1 MRSGRVCG
9 VRTDRAEPGEVPVTA
24 GPESTKQQGDSH
36 GGPGPGAIRNA
47 IPAGAP
53 GPWPAQR
60 AREPGSR
67 ERPKQP
73 GGGEERAGRP
83 PGPGDGPNPPRAGKE
98 DPGAP
103 PAAQRLLCRAKDFR
117 SNGLGPPGEKLHQLP
132 ARGHRRGRASPAR
145 SPPRARPG
153 ASAAS
158 AGTCGRRTG
167 ARPVPELGRGAQGSD
182 VRAPGPPPQRTPAG
196 SSGAGDHRGAGREES
211 PPPGLRAQTCGPPG
225 LPRRGPQREAPG
237 PGITEG
243 RGGRSPPGSGLSAG
257 DRSDPGS
264 PHTQEQLRPRTA
276 TVEPVERG
284 AATPAAG
291 ASRSLSLQQEK
302 PREEKP
308 EPHRWRKAPT
318 PPGACGDV
326 LAEAVS
332 TDEGAV
338 GIGAQLASDTPRGVP
353 FFCPPSPLAG
363 WQGCKSWN
371 LSSLRS
377 LGGLYT
383 GSV

>member
-117 SNGLGPPGEKLHQLP
+117 SNGLGPPGRNCTSCPHAATDGAARPPP
-132 ARGHRRGRASPAR
+132 ARLPGPDLGPRPPPRERAGGGPVRGLSPSSVAGPRAQTCGRPGLPRRGPQREAPGLGITEGRGGR
-145 SPPRARPG
+145 SPPPRAP
-153 ASAAS
+153 
-158 AGTCGRRTG
+158 
-167 ARPVPELGRGAQGSD
+167 GSD

-211 PPPGLRAQTCGPPG
+211 PPPGSGLRRAGPRASPAEDPSG
-225 LPRRGPQREAPG
+225 KLRGRGSPRGGAGGVPRAPG
-237 PGITEG
+237 SAPTLRHAS
-243 RGGRSPPGSGLSAG
+243 RGKRVLRGLVWAPVLFSDLGEEAVGSGETLG
-257 DRSDPGS
+257 
-264 PHTQEQLRPRTA
+264 
-276 TVEPVERG
+276 VE
-284 AATPAAG
+284 
-291 ASRSLSLQQEK
+291 
-302 PREEKP
+302 
-308 EPHRWRKAPT
+308 
-318 PPGACGDV
+318 
-326 LAEAVS
+326 
-332 TDEGAV
+332 
-338 GIGAQLASDTPRGVP
+338 
-353 FFCPPSPLAG
+353 
-363 WQGCKSWN
+363 
-371 LSSLRS
+371 
-377 LGGLYT
+377 
-383 GSV
+383 